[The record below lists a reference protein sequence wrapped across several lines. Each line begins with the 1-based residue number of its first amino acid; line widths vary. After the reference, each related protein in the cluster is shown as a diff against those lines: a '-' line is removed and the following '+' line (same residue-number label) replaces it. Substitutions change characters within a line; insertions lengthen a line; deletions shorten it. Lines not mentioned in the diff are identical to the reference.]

1 LVDEVFPAL
10 LCVAL
15 TVCSFSIVSMV
26 VSGVWTA
33 PRSEVSHSMDS
44 STVPLFALAERRMA
58 WVDRRQEVL
67 AQNIANANTPGWQ
80 PKDLAPFAAQLA
92 NAGVAPVQT
101 NPMHL
106 PGKGSAA
113 SRARIVAGE
122 HAPDGNAVKVDEQL
136 TKVADTES
144 ISGLV
149 SNLYTKYMSLFKTAI
164 GK

>member
-1 LVDEVFPAL
+1 
-10 LCVAL
+10 
-15 TVCSFSIVSMV
+15 
-26 VSGVWTA
+26 
-33 PRSEVSHSMDS
+33 MDS

-80 PKDLAPFAAQLA
+80 SQDLTPFAAQLA
-92 NAGVAPVQT
+92 SAGVAPMQT

-106 PGKGSAA
+106 PGMGSTA
-113 SRARIVAGE
+113 SRTKTVAGE
-122 HAPDGNAVKVDEQL
+122 HAPDGNAVKVDEEL

-149 SNLYTKYMSLFKTAI
+149 SNLYMKYMSFFKTAI